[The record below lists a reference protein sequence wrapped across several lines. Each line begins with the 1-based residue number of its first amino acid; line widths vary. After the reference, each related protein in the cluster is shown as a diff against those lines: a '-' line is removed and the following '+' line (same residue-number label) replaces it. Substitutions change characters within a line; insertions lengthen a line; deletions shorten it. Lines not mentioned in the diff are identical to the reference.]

1 MVLLE
6 YPNTLTDG
14 LILKASDPSS
24 PNQKLQCLL
33 WPSLRNDMPSLWLYV
48 IGLSKIRFN
57 SDSVWR
63 ETHESVGTGSEGPCG
78 VSC

>member
-14 LILKASDPSS
+14 LILKASDPSG

-33 WPSLRNDMPSLWLYV
+33 WPSLRNDAPSLWLYV
-48 IGLSKIRFN
+48 IGLNKIRFN

-63 ETHESVGTGSEGPCG
+63 GNTWEHGHGK
-78 VSC
+78 